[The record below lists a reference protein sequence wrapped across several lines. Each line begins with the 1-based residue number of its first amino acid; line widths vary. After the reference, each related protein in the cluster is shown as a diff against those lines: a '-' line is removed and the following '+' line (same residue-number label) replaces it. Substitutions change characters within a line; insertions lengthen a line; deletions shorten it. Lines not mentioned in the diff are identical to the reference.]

1 MLNVHYHSYSK
12 TNSEQV
18 VLLKQIR
25 MEDFGVQLEQI
36 PKEIMLVGKVS
47 GVIVVVNARIRKC
60 ISIKKS
66 V

>member
-1 MLNVHYHSYSK
+1 
-12 TNSEQV
+12 
-18 VLLKQIR
+18 